1 MAAPI
6 PLLERDEELATI
18 GRSLDGA
25 VAGDGGLLT
34 IEGEAGAGKTSLLDA
49 AAGMAAE
56 RGMLVLGGRGGE
68 YERDF
73 PYGVVRQLF
82 EPVLVDPKR
91 RAELLDGT
99 AAMAAPVFS
108 PSTGAAGIGDPFG
121 IQHGLYWLLVELAA
135 AAPVALLIDDAQWAD
150 RGSLEAIAYSARRL
164 EDLPIVIALTVRT
177 GEPGAADGLF
187 DQLRGEPIAT
197 RMTPPPLS
205 AVAASSMIAAGTG
218 TQPSARVADACQT
231 ATAGN
236 PLLLVEL
243 LRGLQAEGTAPSD
256 ENAGRLAELAA
267 AGLSD
272 SILARLRRLGEGA
285 VQAAEAVAVLEP
297 NATPGRVAALA
308 GMEPDAAA
316 AACDRLISAQLLFDA
331 RPLGFVHPLVRSA
344 VLGSIST
351 PRRAIAHTRVA
362 RLLAED
368 GAEVDAVAAH
378 LLHAEPQ
385 GDEWVVRTLRSA
397 APLALGR
404 GAPGPAVGYL
414 RRALR
419 EPPGNGQRTTVRQEL
434 GMALLRA
441 SDAEGLDVLREA
453 RAESTEPRQRAEIA
467 VPLANSLSLRV
478 GVAEGVQVLEGSL
491 AETGDPLSPLGVQL
505 RAHMLQMLLLGLERV
520 PDDALPAPGEQL
532 RPDSRESRLL
542 MHQVALLYAIGF
554 GSMSRARELACVSTA
569 DVEALKRDAAA
580 GVPAQQAAIAL
591 ALADQGGPSDTLC
604 EIGIEAA
611 RRRGTA
617 PGIPGNHGIRAQCR
631 LLDGRLRD
639 AEADAEI
646 ALRLL
651 DRLQFGP
658 TRIFHLGSAVRI
670 LVARGDLA
678 VAEKHLVDPWP
689 EPGPSPGLPGASLF
703 CAMGEL
709 ALARGRHTEARDH
722 YLAAAE
728 RVRWLPFSNPEAL
741 PWQVGLAA
749 CEAALGDPD
758 EAQRI
763 AAEAVRLARETG
775 GQRAIGITL
784 CVQGT
789 VAEGSEQVELLGEA
803 VEALAETRAA
813 LHRARALIELGS
825 ALRRANR
832 RKEARAPLLEG
843 LDLAHRCGA
852 TPLEERARTELAAA
866 GSRPRKAVL
875 SGVESLTPSERRVA
889 DMAAEGMTNR
899 EIAQALF
906 VTAKTVETHL
916 RHVYQKLDIC
926 KRGELN
932 AHLGPSAATSCSR
945 DSISSFE

>member
-1 MAAPI
+1 MPSYST
-6 PLLERDEELATI
+6 ERRRWPR
-18 GRSLDGA
+18 RSSRPA
-25 VAGDGGLLT
+25 
-34 IEGEAGAGKTSLLDA
+34 
-49 AAGMAAE
+49 
-56 RGMLVLGGRGGE
+56 R
-68 YERDF
+68 
-73 PYGVVRQLF
+73 
-82 EPVLVDPKR
+82 EPP
-91 RAELLDGT
+91 A
-99 AAMAAPVFS
+99 
-108 PSTGAAGIGDPFG
+108 IGDPFG

-164 EDLPIVIALTVRT
+164 EDLPIAIGLTVRT
-177 GEPGAADGLF
+177 GEPGTPDGLF

-197 RMTPPPLS
+197 RMTPAPLS
-205 AVAASSMIAAGTG
+205 AGAASSMIAAGTG
-218 TQPSARVADACQT
+218 TLPSARVANACQT

-256 ENAGRLAELAA
+256 ENAERLAELAA

-272 SILARLRRLGEGA
+272 SILARLRRLGEDA
-285 VQAAEAVAVLEP
+285 VQAADAVAVLEP

-316 AACDRLISAQLLFDA
+316 AACDRLIAAQLLFDA

-344 VLGSIST
+344 VLGSISA
-351 PRRAIAHTRVA
+351 PRRAIAHTRAA

-368 GAEVDAVAAH
+368 AAEVDAVAAH

-385 GDEWVVRTLRSA
+385 GDEWVVHTLRSA

-419 EPPGNGQRTTVRQEL
+419 EPPGNEQRTTVRQEL

-441 SDAEGLDVLREA
+441 SDSEGLDVLREA

-467 VPLANSLSLRV
+467 IPLANSLGLRV
-478 GVAEGVQVLEGSL
+478 GATEGAQLLEESL
-491 AETGDPLSPLGVQL
+491 AEVGDPLSPLGMRL
-505 RAHMLQMLLLGLERV
+505 RAHMLQMLFLGLERV
-520 PDDALPAPGEQL
+520 PDEALPTPGEQL
-532 RPDSRESRLL
+532 HPGTPEGRGL
-542 MHQVALLYAIGF
+542 MHQVALLYALGF
-554 GSMSRARELACVSTA
+554 SSMSRARELARISTA
-569 DVEALKRDAAA
+569 DIEAVERDAAA

-591 ALADQGGPSDTLC
+591 ALADLGSLSDTLC
-604 EIGIEAA
+604 EIGIDAA

-617 PGIPGNHGIRAQCR
+617 PGIPGNYGIRAQCR
-631 LLDGRLRD
+631 MLDGRLLD
-639 AEADAEI
+639 AEADTEV

-651 DRLQFGP
+651 DGLRFGA
-658 TRIFHLGSAVRI
+658 TRIIHLAFAVRTLI
-670 LVARGDLA
+670 ARGDLA
-678 VAEKHLVDPWP
+678 AAAKRLIDPWP
-689 EPGPSPGLPGASLF
+689 EPAPSPGLPGALLF

-709 ALARGRHTEARDH
+709 AQAGGRHAEAKDH

-741 PWQVGLAA
+741 PWQTGLAA
-749 CEAALGDPD
+749 CEAALGNPD
-758 EAQRI
+758 EARRI
-763 AAEAVRLARETG
+763 AAEAVRLARKAG
-775 GQRAIGITL
+775 GQRAIGVTL

-789 VAEGSEQVELLGEA
+789 VANGSNQIELLGEA

-813 LHRARALIELGS
+813 VHRARALIELGA

-832 RKEARAPLLEG
+832 RKEARAPLREG
-843 LDLAHRCGA
+843 LDLAHRSGA
-852 TPLEERARTELAAA
+852 LPLEERARTELAAC

-875 SGVESLTPSERRVA
+875 CGVESLTPSERRVA

-916 RHVYQKLDIC
+916 RHVYQKLSIS

-932 AHLGPSAATSCSR
+932 AHLEESAASEGGAFG
-945 DSISSFE
+945 SSSE